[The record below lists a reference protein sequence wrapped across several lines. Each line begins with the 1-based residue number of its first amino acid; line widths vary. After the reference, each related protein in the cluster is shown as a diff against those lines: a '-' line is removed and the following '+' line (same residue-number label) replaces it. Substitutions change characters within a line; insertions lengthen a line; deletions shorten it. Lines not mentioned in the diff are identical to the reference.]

1 MNLPPSLQRRLLA
14 LSCGLRLLRAAR
26 GLALWA
32 AGCAVSLA
40 LVVLVLGFC
49 TPSAQA
55 HAWLTRGLW
64 AVGSTSL
71 VAVLLWSL
79 LVPAGVVCVGRELER
94 RFPDLQDGLLALLN
108 PAPSHRSVAS
118 LALAKALLQQVS
130 ARLADEKLVSALD
143 LGALRR
149 AAMAALGGALVAG
162 LIIVFSPQG
171 VARLLSP
178 PARVLQPPA
187 PVRAALEQT
196 PRKPAQAGIY
206 DLAVTLTPP
215 EYSGQAG
222 QTLTH
227 GFEKLSVLRG
237 TVVAIG
243 ARVTPG
249 ARATLSSDSA
259 EAQVLR
265 VERGSIQYTFTAT
278 VTTDWTLSARL
289 GRSSA
294 ASGPHRVAVVAD
306 RSPVVRIV
314 RPGRD
319 LSVDQPDPV
328 SLAVVASDDFGLGQV
343 SLHYRRQGDRTW
355 RSLPLGEGG
364 RELASSSEWDLS
376 PMGLRP
382 GDAVEYRAVAMDND
396 TIVGPKTAV
405 SRTYSISLRKQE
417 VRAAGPRAVAEAQA
431 ETQGALE
438 RLQAEAEAFDRQIE
452 DLLHAARDAQA
463 SGEAPQV
470 PRGALQ
476 EAQERLQA
484 RAQDAR
490 QAMAE
495 AEQSLAQN
503 PLVSDDMLQKVQELH
518 RLMAEVLDKDMQ
530 AVMDRL
536 NQAIEKLGTPDFPQ
550 SMEDLQRAQQAF
562 RDKLDR
568 TLSLL
573 RKAKLEAELQAL
585 GRHAQDL
592 ADRQD
597 ELGRRTEKLAEG
609 DRVDADIR
617 RQRDLAQE
625 AEELPEQIRKVA
637 GDMEQ
642 ESPEL
647 AADLRNLAADLEAAD
662 VPGEMRRAAA
672 GMDQGKPSSARPPQ
686 SAAAAE
692 LRDAAGRLAGAAADL
707 TAEERK
713 AMTGAAQKLA
723 RDALSLSRDQE
734 QLAGKSLAAAG
745 QYPPDLIGRKDLL
758 TDLKRRQEAVRK
770 GTEALAGQL
779 WTLARQTPTV
789 DPELPRRAVEL
800 AGRMAQTAHQI
811 EAGQTAVAAGAATGA
826 MTGLND
832 LAEDLMKLAGQMDK
846 TTAQMALQ
854 EHLQRLEQLA
864 QRQQALNQ
872 QSGGEQ
878 AAGEQAGGQ
887 QSGGQGQG
895 AQGGAQPSPGG
906 ASAAQLAMEQAMIR
920 QALEKLMKGKGG
932 GKLADQLGGVPGAME
947 KVEDALK
954 GGKVSAETRQQ
965 QREILHKML
974 DAQRSLYS
982 KQKESK
988 ERKAEAPKAYKP
1000 PKAPPVLRPDQ
1011 TQPPRVDRQRRDTGT
1026 PELPLD
1032 FEAVTREYL
1041 EKVRR

>member
-1 MNLPPSLQRRLLA
+1 MHLPPSLRRRLLA

-26 GLALWA
+26 GLALWV
-32 AGCAVSLA
+32 AGCAASVA
-40 LVVLVLGFC
+40 LVVLALGFC

-64 AVGSTSL
+64 VVGSTSL
-71 VAVLLWSL
+71 VAVLLWSVL
-79 LVPAGVVCVGRELER
+79 APAGLVSVGRELER
-94 RFPDLQDGLLALLN
+94 RFPDLQDGLLALLH

-118 LALAKALLQQVS
+118 LALGKALLQQVCT
-130 ARLADEKLVSALD
+130 RLADERLVSALN

-149 AAMAALGGALVAG
+149 AAAAALGAVLVAG
-162 LIIVFSPQG
+162 LTVVFSPQG

-187 PVRAALEQT
+187 PMRAVEQA
-196 PRKPAQAGIY
+196 PRRAAQAGIY
-206 DLAVTLTPP
+206 DLSVTLTPP

-237 TVVAIG
+237 TVVAIR
-243 ARVTPG
+243 ARVTEG

-289 GRSSA
+289 GESSA
-294 ASGPHRVAVVAD
+294 VTGPHRVTVVAD

-319 LSVDQPDPV
+319 LSVDELGPIG
-328 SLAVVASDDFGLGQV
+328 LAVVASDDFGLGAV
-343 SLHYRRQGDRTW
+343 SLLYRRQGDGTW

-364 RELASSSEWDLS
+364 RELATSSEWDLG

-382 GDAVEYRAVAMDND
+382 GDAVEYRAVATDND
-396 TIVGPKTAV
+396 TVGGPKTSV
-405 SRTYSISLRKQE
+405 SRTYTILLRRPE
-417 VRAAGPRAVAEAQA
+417 VRAPGPRAVAEAQA
-431 ETQGALE
+431 QTQGALE

-452 DLLHAARDAQA
+452 DLLRAAREAQA

-490 QAMAE
+490 EAMVE

-536 NQAIEKLGTPDFPQ
+536 NQAIEKLGTPDFSQ
-550 SMEDLQRAQQAF
+550 SMEELRRAQQAF
-562 RDKLDR
+562 KDKLDR

-585 GRHAQDL
+585 GRHAQKL

-609 DRVDADIR
+609 ERVDADIR

-625 AEELPEQIRKVA
+625 AGELPEQIRKVA
-637 GDMEQ
+637 ADMEP
-642 ESPEL
+642 ESSAL

-662 VPGEMRRAAA
+662 VPAEMRRAAA

-713 AMTGAAQKLA
+713 ALTGAAQKLA

-745 QYPPDLIGRKDLL
+745 QYPPDLIGQKDLL
-758 TDLKRRQEAVRK
+758 TDLKRRQEAVRR

-789 DPELPRRAVEL
+789 DPELPRRTLEL
-800 AGRMAQTAHQI
+800 AQRMARTAHQI
-811 EAGQTAVAAGAATGA
+811 EAGQTVVAAGAATDA
-826 MTGLND
+826 MAGLND
-832 LAEDLMKLAGQMDK
+832 LAEDLMKLAAQMDK

-864 QRQQALNQ
+864 QRQQRLNE

-895 AQGGAQPSPGG
+895 AQAGAQPAPGG

-920 QALEKLMKGKGG
+920 QALEKLMQGKGG

-954 GGKVSAETRQQ
+954 GAKVTTETRQQ

-988 ERKAEAPKAYKP
+988 ERKAEVPQAYKP

-1011 TQPPRVDRQRRDTGT
+1011 TRPPKTDRRRRETGT

-1041 EKVRR
+1041 ERVRR